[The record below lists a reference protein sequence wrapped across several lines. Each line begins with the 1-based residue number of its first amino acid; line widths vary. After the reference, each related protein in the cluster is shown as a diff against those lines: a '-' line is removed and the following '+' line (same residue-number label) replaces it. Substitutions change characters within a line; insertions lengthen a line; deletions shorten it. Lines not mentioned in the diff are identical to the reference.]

1 MNWKPW
7 QRRGVI
13 AMGEQKLISVRVLE
27 DMLKSKHKL
36 GLVEV
41 WVIENEKV
49 LKDKGLLQDINA
61 ILYGDQA
68 KEG

>member
-1 MNWKPW
+1 
-7 QRRGVI
+7 
-13 AMGEQKLISVRVLE
+13 MGEQKLISVRILE

-41 WVIENEKV
+41 WVIENEQV
-49 LKDKGLLQDINA
+49 LKDKGLLQDING
-61 ILYGDQA
+61 ILYGDQM

>member
-1 MNWKPW
+1 
-7 QRRGVI
+7 
-13 AMGEQKLISVRVLE
+13 MGEQKLISVRILE

-36 GLVEV
+36 GLIEV
-41 WVIENEKV
+41 WVIENEQV
-49 LKDKGLLQDINA
+49 LKDKGLLQDING

>member
-1 MNWKPW
+1 MVN
-7 QRRGVI
+7 
-13 AMGEQKLISVRVLE
+13 AMGEKKLVSIRVLE
-27 DMLKSKHKL
+27 DLLRQKHKL

-41 WVIENEKV
+41 WGIENELI
-49 LKDKGLLQDINA
+49 LKDKGLLQDING

>member
-1 MNWKPW
+1 
-7 QRRGVI
+7 
-13 AMGEQKLISVRVLE
+13 MGEKKLVSIRVLE
-27 DMLKSKHKL
+27 DLLRQKHKL

-41 WVIENEKV
+41 WVIENELI
-49 LKDKGLLQDINA
+49 LKDKGLLQDING

>member
-1 MNWKPW
+1 MN
-7 QRRGVI
+7 
-13 AMGEQKLISVRVLE
+13 AMGEKKLVSIRVLE
-27 DMLKSKHKL
+27 DLLRQKHKL

-41 WVIENEKV
+41 WVIENELI
-49 LKDKGLLQDINA
+49 LKDKGLLQDING

>member
-1 MNWKPW
+1 
-7 QRRGVI
+7 
-13 AMGEQKLISVRVLE
+13 MGEQKLISVRVLE

-36 GLVEV
+36 GLIEV
-41 WVIENEKV
+41 WVIENEQV
-49 LKDKGLLQDINA
+49 LKDKGLLQDING

>member
-1 MNWKPW
+1 M
-7 QRRGVI
+7 
-13 AMGEQKLISVRVLE
+13 LE

-41 WVIENEKV
+41 WVIENEQV
-49 LKDKGLLQDINA
+49 LKDKGLLQDING
-61 ILYGDQA
+61 ILYGDQM

>member
-1 MNWKPW
+1 MN
-7 QRRGVI
+7 
-13 AMGEQKLISVRVLE
+13 AMGEKKLVSIHVLE
-27 DMLKSKHKL
+27 DLLRQKHKL

-41 WVIENEKV
+41 WVIENELI
-49 LKDKGLLQDINA
+49 LKDKGLLQDING

>member
-1 MNWKPW
+1 
-7 QRRGVI
+7 
-13 AMGEQKLISVRVLE
+13 MGEQKLVSVRVLE

-41 WVIENEKV
+41 WVIENEQV